1 MVKTVLT
8 IAGSDP
14 SGGAGIEAD
23 IKVITVYRQ
32 YAMSV
37 LTALTAQN
45 TRGVSDVLEVPAA
58 FVASQLD
65 CVLSDIPPDAVKIGM
80 TANSEIIR
88 AIAGKLREY
97 KIRTVVLDPLM
108 VSTSGRSL
116 LAQTAVSTLCKEL
129 FPLATLI
136 TPNLPE
142 AEALTG
148 RRLTTEADCET
159 AAMELEAAYGCAVL
173 VKGGHASAG
182 ANDLLCESG
191 KIVWFYGERV
201 ENQNTHGTGCTLSSA
216 IACELADGLCLPD
229 AVHRAK
235 AYLTGALKAGLD
247 LGHGNGPLNHFYRL

>member
-1 MVKTVLT
+1 
-8 IAGSDP
+8 
-14 SGGAGIEAD
+14 
-23 IKVITVYRQ
+23 
-32 YAMSV
+32 
-37 LTALTAQN
+37 
-45 TRGVSDVLEVPAA
+45 
-58 FVASQLD
+58 
-65 CVLSDIPPDAVKIGM
+65 M

-108 VSTSGRSL
+108 VSTSGRAL

-159 AAMELEAAYGCAVL
+159 AAMELESRYGCAVL

-182 ANDLLCESG
+182 ANRSPLRKRKNCLVLWRKGRNSKHTRYGLHAFLCNC
-191 KIVWFYGERV
+191 VR
-201 ENQNTHGTGCTLSSA
+201 TGRRP
-216 IACELADGLCLPD
+216 LPD
-229 AVHRAK
+229 GRCAPVQR
-235 AYLTGALKAGLD
+235 
-247 LGHGNGPLNHFYRL
+247 RI